1 MAHASQVEL
10 VGLLQAAFVHVGDA
24 VDDLIQVDAQTDR
37 RHLRVIAAGAAVNEA
52 AA

>member
-1 MAHASQVEL
+1 MAHSSQVEF

-24 VDDLIQVDAQTDR
+24 VDDLIQVDAQADR
-37 RHLRVIAAGAAVNEA
+37 RHLRVIAAGAAIHEA

>member
-1 MAHASQVEL
+1 MAHAGQVEL

-24 VDDLIQVDAQTDR
+24 VDHLVEVDAQADR
-37 RHLRVIAAGAAVNEA
+37 RHMRVIAAGAAVEQA